1 MLRNSDESELEEEET
16 VQEKKIRLAKSFI
29 EQLEKRD
36 LFALFVWIEINILI
50 AVFYRK
56 RRRIKR

>member
-36 LFALFVWIEINILI
+36 LFALFV
-50 AVFYRK
+50 
-56 RRRIKR
+56 